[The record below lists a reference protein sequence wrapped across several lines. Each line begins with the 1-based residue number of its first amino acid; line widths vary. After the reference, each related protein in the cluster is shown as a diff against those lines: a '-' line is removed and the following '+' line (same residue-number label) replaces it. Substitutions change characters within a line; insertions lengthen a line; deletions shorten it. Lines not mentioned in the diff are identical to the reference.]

1 MGDKVF
7 TYAMDHRDSNTT
19 GVHAAI
25 SKWQPDEVYT
35 KSKKKWVENELK
47 DGTPKGTFHQEDE
60 EIPAAAIKAQN
71 IIFCR
76 TPEDAISIYYAMR
89 SLRKDKDGDTHFC
102 RNAGIM

>member
-1 MGDKVF
+1 MQQPPIVFSTTAEHSVKKVSRWLMGDKVF

-35 KSKKKWVENELK
+35 ESKKIWVENELK

-60 EIPAAAIKAQN
+60 EIPA
-71 IIFCR
+71 F
-76 TPEDAISIYYAMR
+76 
-89 SLRKDKDGDTHFC
+89 
-102 RNAGIM
+102 